1 MFMQN
6 PGHGA
11 LPNGFSNVAKGVDSS
26 PANGLLVCFEE
37 VQQLKADPHP
47 LSRGDKL
54 CPPVCN
60 AAYEVNAV
68 LLHLLMPEACQEGRE
83 GRGEREGGRGQRRER
98 GGEREGRR
106 QRGQENSEHK
116 SECSKA
122 LLCFTDRRPVLGLI

>member
-68 LLHLLMPEACQEGRE
+68 LLHLLMPKACQEGRE
-83 GRGEREGGRGQRRER
+83 GRGERGEGREKGGERGQRRER
-98 GGEREGRR
+98 AEEREGREREGRR
-106 QRGQENSEHK
+106 QRGQGTEGGGEQ
-116 SECSKA
+116 
-122 LLCFTDRRPVLGLI
+122 

>member
-1 MFMQN
+1 MLMQN
-6 PGHGA
+6 AGHGA

-68 LLHLLMPEACQEGRE
+68 LLHLLMPKACQEGRE
-83 GRGEREGGRGQRRER
+83 GRGERREGREKGGDRGDRGQR
-98 GGEREGRR
+98 GE
-106 QRGQENSEHK
+106 ENSEHK